1 MTLIT
6 RRCSHGYPM
15 YNVTG
20 FNVDLV
26 DVNMTVLRVRK
37 LFVGIV
43 QVLRLPAESAVHLAN

>member
-1 MTLIT
+1 
-6 RRCSHGYPM
+6 M